1 MGRAWS
7 FSSFHRSG
15 NGIVSFWAAASLVPR
30 GEWAFRQRKC
40 ALPACQACG
49 LDAPRVLAELRS
61 SPNMSVL
68 PRRNV
73 LFLFPS
79 GEQSGGPCCNCAFRP
94 SKSAPSACPAFGV
107 DAGHVLA
114 ELRSSSIVFW
124 GPLGRAPVG
133 DSKWA
138 GCALVG
144 SSERQCAHLWGFRK
158 ATRMPMGDSN
168 GHGARRWADPRDRA
182 RSCVIYYNILRSHV
196 MYFKVFYCIAW

>member
-7 FSSFHRSG
+7 FSSFHRSE

-124 GPLGRAPVG
+124 GPLGRALVG

-138 GCALVG
+138 GRAPVV
-144 SSERQCAHLWGFRK
+144 SSESQCAHLWGAPKGNARAYGRFQRPRR
-158 ATRMPMGDSN
+158 ASVGEPEGQ
-168 GHGARRWADPRDRA
+168 GAFL
-182 RSCVIYYNILRSHV
+182 CNML
-196 MYFKVFYCIAW
+196 

>member
-7 FSSFHRSG
+7 FSSFHRSE

-124 GPLGRAPVG
+124 GALRARACGRFQMGRTRTCGEFRKPVRAP
-133 DSKWA
+133 
-138 GCALVG
+138 VG
-144 SSERQCAHLWGFRK
+144 SSERQRACLWE
-158 ATRMPMGDSN
+158 MPN
-168 GHGARRWADPRDRA
+168 GTARVGGRIRRTGRVP
-182 RSCVIYYNILRSHV
+182 V
-196 MYFKVFYCIAW
+196 

>member
-7 FSSFHRSG
+7 FSSFHRSE

-94 SKSAPSACPAFGV
+94 SKSAPLACPAFVV

-133 DSKWA
+133 ESKWA
-138 GCALVG
+138 GRAPVG
-144 SSERQCAHLWGFRK
+144 SSERQRACLWE
-158 ATRMPMGDSN
+158 MPN
-168 GHGARRWADPRDRA
+168 GTARVGGRIRRTGRVP
-182 RSCVIYYNILRSHV
+182 V
-196 MYFKVFYCIAW
+196 